1 MVDVLYIAGL
11 IAFFALMVG
20 FVRLCERVVGKDDAI
35 DVDLADDGAD
45 AGDDIDPDD
54 GAPATDRSDSASTT
68 KTSEE
73 VTS

>member
-20 FVRLCERVVGKDDAI
+20 FVRLCERVVGKDDAV
-35 DVDLADDGAD
+35 DVDHAD
-45 AGDDIDPDD
+45 DDIDLDD

-68 KTSEE
+68 KTPEE

>member
-1 MVDVLYIAGL
+1 MVDVLYIAVL

-45 AGDDIDPDD
+45 ADDDIDPDD
-54 GAPATDRSDSASTT
+54 GAPATDRTDPASTV
-68 KTSEE
+68 KTPEE

>member
-1 MVDVLYIAGL
+1 MVDVLYIAVL

-45 AGDDIDPDD
+45 AGD
-54 GAPATDRSDSASTT
+54 GAPATDRPDATSTT
-68 KTSEE
+68 KTPEE

>member
-20 FVRLCERVVGKDDAI
+20 FVRLCERVVGKDDVV
-35 DVDLADDGAD
+35 DVDHAD
-45 AGDDIDPDD
+45 DDIDPDD
-54 GAPATDRSDSASTT
+54 GAPATDRPDATSTT
-68 KTSEE
+68 KTPEE

>member
-1 MVDVLYIAGL
+1 MVDVLYIAVL

-20 FVRLCERVVGKDDAI
+20 FVRLCERVVGRDDVV

-54 GAPATDRSDSASTT
+54 GAPATDRPDATSTT
-68 KTSEE
+68 KTPEE